1 MVIYMKGGQMENDYA
16 DFALL
21 FKALADETRLKIV
34 DMLSC
39 GELCACDILKYFN
52 ITQPTLSYHMK
63 ILTDCEIVHADRQGA
78 WMHYTLNDETVKKVS
93 AYWGRI
99 TNDKKDCI
107 CDRYK
112 KKNDQTCSCKKQLC
126 NDKKEI

>member
-1 MVIYMKGGQMENDYA
+1 MVIYMKGGIMEKDYA

-21 FKALADETRLKIV
+21 FKALADETRLKII

-63 ILTDCEIVHADRQGA
+63 ILCDSGIVNARQEGK
-78 WMHYTLNDETVKKVS
+78 WTHYSLSKKGS
-93 AYWGRI
+93 EYASKRLLEL
-99 TNDKKDCI
+99 TTPNTENQSNC
-107 CDRYK
+107 
-112 KKNDQTCSCKKQLC
+112 CK
-126 NDKKEI
+126 